1 MWLTQ
6 LCVNEVVQKVD
17 GTKEKFSKCQHILDP
32 VGGSQI
38 FNCALGCL
46 MKSDIKQR
54 QMAEC

>member
-1 MWLTQ
+1 VWLTQ

-46 MKSDIKQR
+46 MKSDI
-54 QMAEC
+54 